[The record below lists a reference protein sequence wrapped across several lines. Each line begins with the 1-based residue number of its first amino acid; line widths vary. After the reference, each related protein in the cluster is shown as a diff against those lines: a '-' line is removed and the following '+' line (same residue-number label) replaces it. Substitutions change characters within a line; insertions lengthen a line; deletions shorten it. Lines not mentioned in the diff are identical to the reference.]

1 MSSELKIS
9 RETTSQDEQIIK
21 RFSMYIHFRDDLR
34 QTGTTLVQEHNHFLK
49 AYMTY
54 LVQQE
59 PAASEEY
66 WSRFFL
72 KSLVVGANTYSTL
85 LSHQFSVYSFYLL
98 VIYNEV
104 CQQLLISYLQLICF
118 YAARQMSNRL
128 KNSPNFKLH
137 YPLEECFVI
146 ACEASLRPGKLL
158 KNFNFRGSCPLY
170 GYARK
175 TLNRTITN
183 QVVKDFKIRSIK
195 LSDYGLLNSLTPNQ
209 LEHYLK
215 FYGIETEQILRYS
228 LACQIFQELFLEF
241 FPPNLAKK
249 NKQKSTKSLSQQQLK
264 QISIIYNQRL
274 SKIKTEIKP
283 KNPDEI
289 QKILT
294 VCIKAARLALQRNFV
309 SLEDI
314 TIKLIDYNAEQL
326 QQIEKRKQLQQ
337 LTNTILTSFNSLDDN
352 DQANLFL
359 WLGLE
364 INQIDFIA
372 RLDLQQQYQVTRYF
386 QRHQK
391 NILKK
396 VIQTSN
402 SQYSL
407 ENISIEKLNRLCL
420 DNLEYIKE
428 YLQQYCKEFIG
439 NILFMVMKKSFSSE
453 EQEMIIQYVMK
464 EDILTERYVQIYNR
478 LKLLF
483 KLGIECEL
491 NSNLSQFKSSEK
503 YLNKFIKKWIQQ
515 NLAFIY
521 QMR

>member
-49 AYMTY
+49 AYMTD

-59 PAASEEY
+59 PNAGEEY

-72 KSLVVGANTYSTL
+72 KSLIVGAHTYSTL
-85 LSHQFSVYSFYLL
+85 LSAQFSVYSFYLL
-98 VIYNEV
+98 VISNEI

-137 YPLEECFVI
+137 YPLEECFII

-195 LSDYGLLNSLTPNQ
+195 LSDYGLLNSLTPTQ
-209 LEHYLK
+209 LEHHLK
-215 FYGIETEQILRYS
+215 FYGIETEQILKYS
-228 LACQIFQELFLEF
+228 LACQIFQELWLEF
-241 FPPNLAKK
+241 SPPNLAK
-249 NKQKSTKSLSQQQLK
+249 NNQHKSIKCLSQQQLK

-274 SKIKTEIKP
+274 SKIKAKIKS
-283 KNPDEI
+283 KNSDEI
-289 QKILT
+289 QNILT
-294 VCIKAARLALQRNFV
+294 VCIKASRIALQRKFV

-314 TIKLIDYNAEQL
+314 TIKLVDYNADQL
-326 QQIEKRKQLQQ
+326 QQIEKSKQLQN
-337 LTNTILTSFNSLDDN
+337 LTNTILTSFYALDQN
-352 DQANLFL
+352 DRVNLLL

-402 SQYSL
+402 SQYSFK
-407 ENISIEKLNRLCL
+407 NISTEKLNRLCL

-428 YLQQYCKEFIG
+428 YLQQYCKEFMG
-439 NILFMVMKKSFSSE
+439 NILFMIIKKSFSLE
-453 EQEMIIQYVMK
+453 EQEIIIQYAMQ
-464 EDILTERYVQIYNR
+464 EDILTERNIQIYNR
-478 LKLLF
+478 LKSLF
-483 KLGIECEL
+483 KLGIEYEL
-491 NSNLSQFKSSEK
+491 KSTLSQFQSTEK
-503 YLNKFIKKWIQQ
+503 YLNKFIKKWVKQ
-515 NLAFIY
+515 NVALIY
-521 QMR
+521 QAR